1 MAAKRRQNRAQARLQ
16 CRHEDGLGVECRLCK
31 RVLPSGKSGGTSVAT
46 TGMQAC
52 YHQLQ
57 LLQGYTDSQSAT
69 SAERVSPPC
78 DDSYSKQHRLAPP
91 VDPKLHRRRLAMS
104 PVEQLVL

>member
-1 MAAKRRQNRAQARLQ
+1 MKTILVLNA
-16 CRHEDGLGVECRLCK
+16 GRLCK
-31 RVLPSGKSGGTSVAT
+31 RVLPSGKSWRYVRGDYRPGIITYKVS
-46 TGMQAC
+46 
-52 YHQLQ
+52 
-57 LLQGYTDSQSAT
+57 GYTDSQSAA

-78 DDSYSKQHRLAPP
+78 DDSYGEQHRLAPP

>member
-1 MAAKRRQNRAQARLQ
+1 VLNAGCASAYFLR
-16 CRHEDGLGVECRLCK
+16 G
-31 RVLPSGKSGGTSVAT
+31 RVCGTSVAT
-46 TGMQAC
+46 TGLQAC
-52 YHQLQ
+52 YHDLQ
-57 LLQGYTDSQSAT
+57 PLKGYTDRQSAT

-78 DDSYSKQHRLAPP
+78 DDSYSEQHRLAPP